1 MLNTLEHFI
10 KLLGWQAFFFDQQN
24 DEMEDRD
31 ECFGFKSE
39 KNLPPQDK
47 ELIAFEEDLYAL
59 VKSIKFSK
67 KKQRIS
73 IKLN

>member
-1 MLNTLEHFI
+1 MSALASGQ
-10 KLLGWQAFFFDQQN
+10 K
-24 DEMEDRD
+24 
-31 ECFGFKSE
+31 K
-39 KNLPPQDK
+39 LPPQDK
-47 ELIAFEEDLYAL
+47 ELIAFEKDLYAL